1 MGKESPVPEFRFNFK
16 RMSIAIVVI
25 LLIAAIHIFRVG
37 SYLSGRL
44 FIYYYSFFSDIVIPI
59 AIYFLL
65 CINDITLPFLKGW
78 MTKAILVFLI
88 AMATEIAQG
97 FGIPLLGNTFDI
109 LDFVMFGIGTLIAV
123 GLDKLFSK
131 VFYFWSFG
139 DEKLPTGV

>member
-1 MGKESPVPEFRFNFK
+1 MEKESPVPEFSFNFK
-16 RMSIAIVVI
+16 RMAVAIVVI

-78 MTKAILVFLI
+78 ITKAILVFLI

-139 DEKLPTGV
+139 DEKVPIGV

>member
-1 MGKESPVPEFRFNFK
+1 MEKESPVPEFRFNFK
-16 RMSIAIVVI
+16 RMAVAIVVI

-37 SYLSGRL
+37 SYPSGRL
-44 FIYYYSFFSDIVIPI
+44 FIFYYSFFSDIVIPI
-59 AIYFLL
+59 AMYFLL

-78 MTKAILVFLI
+78 MTKAVLVFLI

-109 LDFVMFGIGTLIAV
+109 LDFVMFGIGVLLAV

-131 VFYFWSFG
+131 VLSFWSFG
-139 DEKLPTGV
+139 ADWVRES

>member
-1 MGKESPVPEFRFNFK
+1 MEKESPVPEFRFNFK
-16 RMSIAIVVI
+16 RMAVAIVVI
-25 LLIAAIHIFRVG
+25 LLVAAIHVFRVG

-44 FIYYYSFFSDIVIPI
+44 FIIYYSFFSDIVIPI

-78 MTKAILVFLI
+78 MRKAILVFLI
-88 AMATEIAQG
+88 AIATEIAQG

-109 LDFVMFGIGTLIAV
+109 LDFFMFGIGTLIAV

-131 VFYFWSFG
+131 VFSFWSFG
-139 DEKLPTGV
+139 ADRARET

>member
-1 MGKESPVPEFRFNFK
+1 MEKESPVPEFHFNFK
-16 RMSIAIVVI
+16 RMAVAIVVI

-44 FIYYYSFFSDIVIPI
+44 FIFYYSFFSDIVIPI

-131 VFYFWSFG
+131 VFSFWSFG
-139 DEKLPTGV
+139 ADRTRET

>member
-1 MGKESPVPEFRFNFK
+1 MEKESPVPEFRFNFK
-16 RMSIAIVVI
+16 RMAVAAVVI

-37 SYLSGRL
+37 SYLSGRF

-131 VFYFWSFG
+131 VFSFWSFG
-139 DEKLPTGV
+139 ADRTRET

>member
-1 MGKESPVPEFRFNFK
+1 MEKESPVPEFRFNFK
-16 RMSIAIVVI
+16 RMAVAIVVI

-139 DEKLPTGV
+139 DEKVPTGV

>member
-1 MGKESPVPEFRFNFK
+1 MEKESPVPEFRFNFK
-16 RMSIAIVVI
+16 RMAVAAVVI

-37 SYLSGRL
+37 SYLSGRF

-59 AIYFLL
+59 AMYFLL

-97 FGIPLLGNTFDI
+97 FGIPLLGNTFDL

-131 VFYFWSFG
+131 VFSFWSFG
-139 DEKLPTGV
+139 ADRTRET

>member
-1 MGKESPVPEFRFNFK
+1 MEKESPVPEFRFNFK
-16 RMSIAIVVI
+16 RTAVAIVVI

-44 FIYYYSFFSDIVIPI
+44 FIFYYSFFSDIVIPI

-88 AMATEIAQG
+88 AIATEIAQG

-131 VFYFWSFG
+131 VFSFWSFG
-139 DEKLPTGV
+139 VDRARET

>member
-1 MGKESPVPEFRFNFK
+1 MGKEPPVPQFRFNYK
-16 RMSIAIVVI
+16 RMAVAIVVV

-44 FIYYYSFFSDIVIPI
+44 FVLYYRYFSDIVIPI

-65 CINDITLPFLKGW
+65 CINEITLPFLRGW
-78 MTKAILVFLI
+78 MTKAVLVFLI
-88 AMATEIAQG
+88 AMTIEIAQG

-109 LDFVMFGIGTLIAV
+109 LDFVMFGIGVLLAV

-131 VFYFWSFG
+131 VLSFWSFG
-139 DEKLPTGV
+139 ADRARET

>member
-1 MGKESPVPEFRFNFK
+1 MGKERPVPQFRFNYK
-16 RMSIAIVVI
+16 RMAVAIVVV

-44 FIYYYSFFSDIVIPI
+44 FVLYYSYFSDIVIPI

-65 CINDITLPFLKGW
+65 CINDITLPFLRGW
-78 MTKAILVFLI
+78 MTKAVLVFLI
-88 AMATEIAQG
+88 AMTTEIAQG

-109 LDFVMFGIGTLIAV
+109 LDFMMFGIGVLLAV

-131 VFYFWSFG
+131 VLSFWC
-139 DEKLPTGV
+139 

>member
-1 MGKESPVPEFRFNFK
+1 MEKESPVREFRFNSK
-16 RMSIAIVVI
+16 RMAVAIMVI
-25 LLIAAIHIFRVG
+25 LPIAAIHIFRVG
-37 SYLSGRL
+37 SHLSGRL
-44 FIYYYSFFSDIVIPI
+44 FIFYYSSFSDIVIPI

-88 AMATEIAQG
+88 AAATEIAQG

-109 LDFVMFGIGTLIAV
+109 LDFAMFGVGTLTAV

-131 VFYFWSFG
+131 VFSFWSFG
-139 DEKLPTGV
+139 ADRARET

>member
-1 MGKESPVPEFRFNFK
+1 MEKESPVPEFRFNFK
-16 RMSIAIVVI
+16 RMAVAIVVI

-44 FIYYYSFFSDIVIPI
+44 FIFYYSFFSDIVIPI

-131 VFYFWSFG
+131 VFSFWSFG
-139 DEKLPTGV
+139 ADRTRET

>member
-1 MGKESPVPEFRFNFK
+1 MEKESPVPEFRFNFK
-16 RMSIAIVVI
+16 KMAVAIVVI

-44 FIYYYSFFSDIVIPI
+44 FIFYYSFFSDIVIPI

-88 AMATEIAQG
+88 AIATEIAQG

-131 VFYFWSFG
+131 VFPFWSFG
-139 DEKLPTGV
+139 ADRARET

>member
-1 MGKESPVPEFRFNFK
+1 MTV
-16 RMSIAIVVI
+16 AIGVI
-25 LLIAAIHIFRVG
+25 LLIAVIHIFRFG

-44 FIYYYSFFSDIVIPI
+44 FILYYSFFSDIVIPI

-131 VFYFWSFG
+131 VFSFWSFG
-139 DEKLPTGV
+139 ADRTRET

>member
-1 MGKESPVPEFRFNFK
+1 MEKESRVPEFRFNFK
-16 RMSIAIVVI
+16 RMAVAIVVI

-139 DEKLPTGV
+139 DEQVPTGV

>member
-1 MGKESPVPEFRFNFK
+1 MGVFRFNYQ
-16 RMSIAIVVI
+16 RMAVALVVV

-37 SYLSGRL
+37 SYFSGNL
-44 FIYYYSFFSDIVIPI
+44 YIFYYSFFSDIVIPI

-78 MTKAILVFLI
+78 MTKATLVFLI
-88 AMATEIAQG
+88 ASATEIAQG

-109 LDFVMFGIGTLIAV
+109 LDFIMFGIGSLIAV

-131 VFYFWSFG
+131 VLPFWSFG
-139 DEKLPTGV
+139 TNRGRET

>member
-1 MGKESPVPEFRFNFK
+1 MEKESPVPEFRFNFK
-16 RMSIAIVVI
+16 RMAVAAVVI

-37 SYLSGRL
+37 SYLSGRF

-59 AIYFLL
+59 AMYFLL

-78 MTKAILVFLI
+78 MTKAVLVFLI

-97 FGIPLLGNTFDI
+97 FGIPLLGNTFDL

-131 VFYFWSFG
+131 VFSFWSFG
-139 DEKLPTGV
+139 ADRTRET

>member
-1 MGKESPVPEFRFNFK
+1 MEKESPVPEFRFNFK
-16 RMSIAIVVI
+16 RMAVAIVVI

-37 SYLSGRL
+37 SYLSGRR
-44 FIYYYSFFSDIVIPI
+44 FIFYYSFFSDIVIPI

-131 VFYFWSFG
+131 VFSFWSFG
-139 DEKLPTGV
+139 ADRTRET

>member
-1 MGKESPVPEFRFNFK
+1 MEKESPFPEFRFNFK
-16 RMSIAIVVI
+16 RMAVAIVVI

-44 FIYYYSFFSDIVIPI
+44 FIFYYSFFSDIVIPV

-88 AMATEIAQG
+88 ATATEIAQG

-109 LDFVMFGIGTLIAV
+109 LDFGMFGIGTLIAV
-123 GLDKLFSK
+123 GLDKLFSR
-131 VFYFWSFG
+131 VFSFWSFG
-139 DEKLPTGV
+139 ADRARET

>member
-1 MGKESPVPEFRFNFK
+1 MEKESPVPEFRFNFK
-16 RMSIAIVVI
+16 RMAVAIVVI

-44 FIYYYSFFSDIVIPI
+44 FIFYYSFFSDIVIPI

-109 LDFVMFGIGTLIAV
+109 LDVVMFGIGTLIAV

-131 VFYFWSFG
+131 VFSFWSFG
-139 DEKLPTGV
+139 ADRTRET

>member
-1 MGKESPVPEFRFNFK
+1 MAV
-16 RMSIAIVVI
+16 AIVVI

-65 CINDITLPFLKGW
+65 CISDITLPILKGW
-78 MTKAILVFLI
+78 RTKAALVLLL
-88 AMATEIAQG
+88 ATAAEIAQG

-139 DEKLPTGV
+139 DEKVPIGV

>member
-1 MGKESPVPEFRFNFK
+1 MEKESPVPEFRFNFK
-16 RMSIAIVVI
+16 RMAVAIVVI

-123 GLDKLFSK
+123 GLDNLFSK
-131 VFYFWSFG
+131 VFSFWSFG
-139 DEKLPTGV
+139 ADRTRET

>member
-1 MGKESPVPEFRFNFK
+1 MEKESPILEFRFNFK
-16 RMSIAIVVI
+16 RMSVAIVVI

-37 SYLSGRL
+37 SYLSGRS
-44 FIYYYSFFSDIVIPI
+44 FILYYSFFSDIVIPI

-78 MTKAILVFLI
+78 MTKAVLVFLI

-109 LDFVMFGIGTLIAV
+109 SDFVMFGIGTLIAV
-123 GLDKLFSK
+123 GLDKLFSI
-131 VFYFWSFG
+131 FFSFWSFG
-139 DEKLPTGV
+139 DDRAREM

>member
-1 MGKESPVPEFRFNFK
+1 MEKESPIPEFRFNFR
-16 RMSIAIVVI
+16 RMAVAIVVI
-25 LLIAAIHIFRVG
+25 LLIASIHLFRVG

-44 FIYYYSFFSDIVIPI
+44 FILYYSFFSDIVIPI

-88 AMATEIAQG
+88 AITTEIAQG

-109 LDFVMFGIGTLIAV
+109 LDFVMFGVGTLTAV

-131 VFYFWSFG
+131 VFSFWSFG
-139 DEKLPTGV
+139 AERARET

>member
-1 MGKESPVPEFRFNFK
+1 
-16 RMSIAIVVI
+16 
-25 LLIAAIHIFRVG
+25 
-37 SYLSGRL
+37 L
-44 FIYYYSFFSDIVIPI
+44 FIFYYSFFSDIVIPI

-78 MTKAILVFLI
+78 MTKAVLVFLI

-97 FGIPLLGNTFDI
+97 FGIPLLGNTFDF

-131 VFYFWSFG
+131 VFSFWSFG
-139 DEKLPTGV
+139 ADRTCET